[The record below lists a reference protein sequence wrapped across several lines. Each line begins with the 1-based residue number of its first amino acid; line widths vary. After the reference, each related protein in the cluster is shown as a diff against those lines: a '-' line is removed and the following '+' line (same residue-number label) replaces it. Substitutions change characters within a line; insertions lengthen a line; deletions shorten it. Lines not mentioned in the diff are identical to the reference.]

1 MQLLSLI
8 QESYDRLNLSKIQ
21 FGQGT
26 TNAWDEAVW
35 LVLWQLHLPLDT
47 DLDTP
52 AVSPTRCLSHQG
64 SVVTGRIVLYR

>member
-35 LVLWQLHLPLDT
+35 LVLRSFEIHSF
-47 DLDTP
+47 
-52 AVSPTRCLSHQG
+52 VG
-64 SVVTGRIVLYR
+64 S